1 MNFSFFIKNVLLGAG
16 LAMDACAVSMANGLK
31 EAKMK
36 INKTILIAFIFGFFQ
51 VLMPLIGYFVGHA
64 ILDLIEKFIPWM
76 AFVLLLFVGI
86 KMIIEAVKGNDDE
99 TNDKAL
105 LTFKTLLVQGVA
117 TSIDAL
123 SVGLTFADYTVSL
136 AFISALIIAVV
147 TFVISFIAVFI
158 GKKFGT
164 KFGSKAEI
172 AGGIILILI
181 GIEIFVEKMFF

>member
-1 MNFSFFIKNVLLGAG
+1 MNFSFFIKNVFLGAG

-31 EAKMK
+31 EPKMK

-51 VLMPLIGYFVGHA
+51 ALMPLIGYFVGHA
-64 ILDLIEKFIPWM
+64 ILDLIEKFIPWI

-99 TNDKAL
+99 TNDQAL

-123 SVGLTFADYTVSL
+123 SVGLTFADYSVSL
-136 AFISALIIAVV
+136 AIISALIIAVV
-147 TFVISFIAVFI
+147 TFIISFVAVFI

>member
-1 MNFSFFIKNVLLGAG
+1 MGRKPKFT
-16 LAMDACAVSMANGLK
+16 K

-51 VLMPLIGYFVGHA
+51 ALMPLIGYFVGHA

-105 LTFKTLLVQGVA
+105 LTFKTLLVQDIA

-123 SVGLTFADYTVSL
+123 SVGLTFADYSVSL
-136 AFISALIIAVV
+136 AIISALIIAVV
-147 TFVISFIAVFI
+147 TF
-158 GKKFGT
+158 
-164 KFGSKAEI
+164 
-172 AGGIILILI
+172 IIF
-181 GIEIFVEKMFF
+181 FVAYLLVKNLVVKQKLLVVLF

>member
-1 MNFSFFIKNVLLGAG
+1 MGRKPKFT
-16 LAMDACAVSMANGLK
+16 K

-51 VLMPLIGYFVGHA
+51 ALMPLIGYFVGHA
-64 ILDLIEKFIPWM
+64 ILDLIEKFIPWI

-86 KMIIEAVKGNDDE
+86 KMIIETVKGNDDE

-123 SVGLTFADYTVSL
+123 SVGLTFADYSVSL
-136 AFISALIIAVV
+136 AIISALIIAVA
-147 TFVISFIAVFI
+147 TFIISFVAVFI

-181 GIEIFVEKMFF
+181 GIEIFFEKMFF

>member
-1 MNFSFFIKNVLLGAG
+1 MGRKPKFT
-16 LAMDACAVSMANGLK
+16 K

-64 ILDLIEKFIPWM
+64 ILNLIEKFIPWM

-86 KMIIEAVKGNDDE
+86 KMIIETVKGNDDE

-123 SVGLTFADYTVSL
+123 SVGLTFADYSVSL
-136 AFISALIIAVV
+136 AIILALIIAVV
-147 TFVISFIAVFI
+147 TF
-158 GKKFGT
+158 
-164 KFGSKAEI
+164 
-172 AGGIILILI
+172 IIF
-181 GIEIFVEKMFF
+181 FVAYLLVKNLVLNLVVKQKLLVVLF